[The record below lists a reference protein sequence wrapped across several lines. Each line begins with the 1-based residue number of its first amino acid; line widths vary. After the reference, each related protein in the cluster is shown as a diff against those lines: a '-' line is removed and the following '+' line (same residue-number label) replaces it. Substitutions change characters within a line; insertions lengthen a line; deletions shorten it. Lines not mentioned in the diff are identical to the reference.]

1 MVCGLVVGSC
11 FFKWKNQQYCCLFH
25 IYLSMC
31 WSISLQMWVRS
42 RFLVLVGLLWNWVR
56 SKFFVNCIF
65 FHIYLSMCWSIF
77 LQILVRSRFHM
88 LVGLLWNW
96 VRSKFLLNCI
106 AFFMSTI
113 DVLVNL
119 FANLNTIKVP
129 RVCGFVV
136 KLSEIKVLSLW
147 IVKSLLW
154 NEVKIEVLELEK
166 VVSLINYQYHTKYF
180 FFQGQL

>member
-25 IYLSMC
+25 IYLSIC

-42 RFLVLVGLLWNWVR
+42 RFLVL
-56 SKFFVNCIF
+56 
-65 FHIYLSMCWSIF
+65 
-77 LQILVRSRFHM
+77 QILVRSRFHV

-106 AFFMSTI
+106 AFFMSSI